1 MKNLL
6 IILKVR
12 KLDYVLASYR
22 NYNISRVFIA
32 GYKESELEDMG
43 IFSLVVEQAKEK
55 GYTHISV
62 VSDDGLINNKAFD
75 KVIEMSNE
83 YLVTTAFCKIDRR
96 STLVNLAKSPLIQGV
111 PASLGD
117 YNLFDYNELES
128 NIDIQTYF
136 TGMALTTMP
145 VTLWQQFPFKCFRA
159 SYSPNGYASDY
170 FLSKRLQDASIP
182 IFTHKDTEIIHEK
195 DVNSTNI
202 GQTLFIGEQH
212 RDIIWEEI

>member
-12 KLDYVLASYR
+12 QLDYVLASYR

-32 GYKESELEDMG
+32 GYKESELENLG
-43 IFSLVVEQAKEK
+43 IFSYVVEQAKEK

-75 KVIEMSNE
+75 KVLEMANK
-83 YLVTTAFCKIDRR
+83 YPVTTAFCKIDRR
-96 STLVNLAKSPLIQGV
+96 STLVNLAKSPLIQTI
-111 PASLGD
+111 PAALDD
-117 YNLFDYNELES
+117 YNLFDYSEIKNDV
-128 NIDIQTYF
+128 DILTYF
-136 TGMALTTMP
+136 TGMALTTMSID
-145 VTLWQQFPFKCFRA
+145 LWQQFPFKCFRA

-195 DVNSTNI
+195 DVNSTDI
-202 GQTLFIGEQH
+202 GQTLFIGEKY
-212 RDIIWEEI
+212 RYIVWEEI